1 MVSVNVKEIVIQIT
15 TAGQGYH
22 ASIGVVTSQYQDAM
36 EMHGAAGT
44 TALPPLLPRL
54 LLRQSHR
61 KRTGTL
67 TTLVVTITGTTLE
80 YVKAIVIKTQTA
92 GQGWSASTQVGLG
105 RYRDAL
111 ARLEMGGI
119 IVPIPLLSIIGLPQ
133 QIFPLPTH
141 LNLLHQN
148 QHLFLLFIRLSKILC
163 ATYAPT
169 TRRHGWFEP
178 AICVTLLIYRCIA
191 EMTCRVCGNT

>member
-1 MVSVNVKEIVIQIT
+1 
-15 TAGQGYH
+15 
-22 ASIGVVTSQYQDAM
+22 
-36 EMHGAAGT
+36 MHGAAGT
-44 TALPPLLPRL
+44 TALPPLLARL